1 MTGDTILIK
10 DISINGKTLTKTKL
24 SETLTDNT
32 INALGIDAS
41 SRTIWINGQPY
52 GNAYVNINED
62 TVEAPIGAEIFNDFE
77 NNIASGEYSHAE
89 GKGTITSNAAEH
101 ASGKY
106 NQSHKDTTLFSIG
119 IGESKADRKNAIEV
133 TQDGGIYVNSIGGY
147 DGTNPSNSKDIA
159 TYLPNM
165 VYITYED
172 LKTLRDNDQL
182 VPGQQY
188 RITNYTCTTST
199 AGTKSAG
206 HKFDIIVTA
215 DSNNKLNEEARAI
228 NHYFDN
234 LEDDYFKDCNLSAWK
249 IWYCIDNNTN
259 RFGWELGD
267 KKYLGI
273 MYDDVTT
280 KYYEYASTQEID
292 GISYDLWRV
301 SDVAFYGT
309 TSIDLNASCD
319 IIRYIDGSYS
329 VQSQMRG
336 TISDNTGAEGGRG
349 VIYRMIDEFGND
361 CPYDFKNIQFYREQY
376 ENTGLYSIILNST
389 NGTPCYTFSSYTLD
403 QTSKFTDM
411 SLSISNNVYSNVIKE
426 YIISNKQILNNTCFF
441 GTNCYCNT
449 FGNDCSDNT
458 FGNTCKSNTFGNGC
472 SCNIFGNDCYRNSFG
487 NNCEYNFFGNG
498 YRNNSFGDGCCYNS
512 FRVSASISSSL
523 KDQVCYNH
531 FDDGC
536 SYNVIWNS
544 KTTSSALLKNINVN
558 RGVVGT
564 ESSYNMINI
573 DVLNSTQEINV
584 NQFDRIV
591 SIGNILSIK
600 YESLKALRDSDQLIP
615 GRQYRIIDYT
625 CTTTQEN
632 TTEAGNVF
640 DIIVTADSNN
650 KLNEEARA
658 INHYFDN
665 LEDDHFK
672 DCNLSAWNIWYCLD
686 NDANRF
692 AWSDETTGKGVIYRM
707 IDEFGNDCPY
717 DFKNIQFYRKHD
729 TTTGLYSIIS
739 DATNGTPCYTFSSAT
754 PDSTGKFA
762 DTSLSISN
770 NVYSNV
776 IKQCINFNIQQ
787 LNNNCFFGTNCYC
800 NTFGNDCENNSFGDN
815 CSNNIFG
822 NDCDHNIFGDSCSN
836 NIFGNDCDNNAFG
849 DYCSDNSVGNT
860 CSNNTFGGHCSYSA
874 FGNKCQYIKFASAS
888 SASATKYNYYRYNH
902 FGDGCQYIL
911 FKGAAT
917 ASPSAQVQN
926 YNFSQGI
933 NCGNTSYKYID
944 AERGL
949 SYETRVLEPGATTAE
964 IKSNN
969 I

>member
-10 DISINGKTLTKTKL
+10 DISINGTTLTKTEL
-24 SETLTDNT
+24 SKTLTDNT

-89 GKGTITSNAAEH
+89 GKGTITNNEAEH

-119 IGESKADRKNAIEV
+119 IGESKSDRKNAIEV
-133 TQDGGIYVNSIGGY
+133 TQDGDIYVNNIGGY
-147 DGTNPSNSKDIA
+147 DGKNTSNSKDIA

-165 VYITYED
+165 VYITYEG
-172 LKTLRDNDQL
+172 LKTLRDNDKL

-188 RITNYTCTTST
+188 RITDYTCTTST

-228 NHYFDN
+228 KHDDDTYFAN
-234 LEDDYFKDCNLSAWK
+234 NNLSAWK
-249 IWYCIDNNTN
+249 LWYCLDNNTN
-259 RFGWELGD
+259 RFRWELGD
-267 KKYLGI
+267 KRYLGI
-273 MYDDVTT
+273 TYDDVT
-280 KYYEYASTQEID
+280 KYYEYAITQEID

-301 SDVAFYGT
+301 SDSSSNSSFYGT

-336 TISDNTGAEGGRG
+336 TISDNTGAEGGKG
-349 VIYRMIDEFGND
+349 VIYRMIDEFDND
-361 CPYDFKNIQFYREQY
+361 CPYDFKNMQFYREQY
-376 ENTGLYSIILNST
+376 ENTGLYSIIPNSIV
-389 NGTPCYTFSSYTLD
+389 GTPCYTFSSGGLD
-403 QTSKFTDM
+403 PTGNFTDT
-411 SLSISNNVYSNVIKE
+411 SLSIANNVYSNVIKE
-426 YIISNKQILNNTCFF
+426 YIISNKQTLNNTCFF
-441 GTNCYCNT
+441 GTNCCCNT

-458 FGNTCKSNTFGNGC
+458 FGTPCKSNAFGNGC
-472 SCNIFGNDCYRNSFG
+472 YNNIFGNSCYRNSFG
-487 NNCEYNFFGNG
+487 NNCTDNAFGSNCS
-498 YRNNSFGDGCCYNS
+498 NNSFGDGCCYNS

-523 KDQVCYNH
+523 KDYVYYNH
-531 FDDGC
+531 FDVGC
-536 SYNVIWNS
+536 SYNIIWNHN
-544 KTTSSALLKNINVN
+544 TTSSALLKNINVN

-564 ESSYNMINI
+564 ESSFNMINI
-573 DVLNSTQEINV
+573 DVLNSAQEINV
-584 NQFDRIV
+584 NQFDRII

-632 TTEAGNVF
+632 TKSAGNVF

-658 INHYFDN
+658 INHYFNN

-672 DCNLSAWNIWYCLD
+672 ECNLSAWKIWYCID
-686 NDANRF
+686 NDTNKF
-692 AWSDETTGKGVIYRM
+692 AWADETNGKGVIYRM
-707 IDEFGNDCPY
+707 IDEFDNDCPY

-739 DATNGTPCYTFSSAT
+739 DATDGTPCYTFSSASI
-754 PDSTGKFA
+754 DSTGKFA
-762 DTSLSISN
+762 DMSLDISN

-776 IKQCINFNIQQ
+776 IKQCINFNIQT

-822 NDCDHNIFGDSCSN
+822 NTCNKNTFGDSCSN
-836 NIFGNDCDNNAFG
+836 NIFGNK
-849 DYCSDNSVGNT
+849 
-860 CSNNTFGGHCSYSA
+860 CSNDIFGNKCSYNTFG
-874 FGNKCQYIKFASAS
+874 NNCQYIKFASGS
-888 SASATKYNYYRYNH
+888 SASATKYNYYRCNH

-911 FKGAAT
+911 FKGAET
-917 ASPSAQVQN
+917 ASSSAQVQN

-933 NCGNTSYKYID
+933 NCGNTSYAYID
-944 AERGL
+944 AKRNL
-949 SYETRVLEPGATTAE
+949 PYETRVLAPGATTTE
-964 IKSNN
+964 IKE
-969 I
+969 IQ

>member
-62 TVEAPIGAEIFNDFE
+62 DVEAPIGAEIFNDFE

-106 NQSHKDTTLFSIG
+106 NQSHKDITLFSIG

-133 TQDGGIYVNSIGGY
+133 TQDGDIYVNSIGGY
-147 DGTNPSNSKDIA
+147 DGTNPSDSKDIA

-165 VYITYED
+165 VYIRYED
-172 LKTLRDNDQL
+172 IKTLRGNDQL

-199 AGTKSAG
+199 AGTKSTG

-215 DSNNKLNEEARAI
+215 DSNNKLNEEERAI

-234 LEDDYFKDCNLSAWK
+234 LEDDYFKDCNLSVWK
-249 IWYCIDNNTN
+249 IWYCLDNDTN
-259 RFGWELGD
+259 RFAWAD
-267 KKYLGI
+267 KKNG
-273 MYDDVTT
+273 
-280 KYYEYASTQEID
+280 K
-292 GISYDLWRV
+292 
-301 SDVAFYGT
+301 
-309 TSIDLNASCD
+309 
-319 IIRYIDGSYS
+319 
-329 VQSQMRG
+329 
-336 TISDNTGAEGGRG
+336 G

-376 ENTGLYSIILNST
+376 ENTGLYSIISNST

-411 SLSISNNVYSNVIKE
+411 SLSVSNNVYSNVIKE
-426 YIISNKQILNNTCFF
+426 YIISNKQTLNNTCFF

-449 FGNDCSDNT
+449 LGNDCSDNT

-472 SCNIFGNDCYRNSFG
+472 SYNVFGNDCYRNSFG

-573 DVLNSTQEINV
+573 DVLNSKQEINV

-600 YESLKALRDSDQLIP
+600 YESLKALKDSDQLIP

-625 CTTTQEN
+625 CTTS
-632 TTEAGNVF
+632 TTGTKSAGNAF
-640 DIIVTADSNN
+640 DIIVTANSNN

-658 INHYFDN
+658 INHYFNN
-665 LEDDHFK
+665 LEDDYFK
-672 DCNLSAWNIWYCLD
+672 DCNLSAWKIWYCID
-686 NDANRF
+686 NDINRF
-692 AWSDETTGKGVIYRM
+692 DWADATNGKGVIYRM

-717 DFKNIQFYRKHD
+717 DFKNIQFYRKQD
-729 TTTGLYSIIS
+729 TTTGLYSSIS
-739 DATNGTPCYTFSSAT
+739 NSTDGTPCYTFSSRILNPT
-754 PDSTGKFA
+754 DNFT

-770 NVYSNV
+770 KVYSNV
-776 IKQCINFNIQQ
+776 IKEYININSNKQI
-787 LNNNCFFGTNCYC
+787 LNNNCFFGTNCHC
-800 NTFGNDCENNSFGDN
+800 NTFGTTCNNNSFGNDCSN
-815 CSNNIFG
+815 NIFGVDCDYNSFGNGCSNNIFG
-822 NDCDHNIFGDSCSN
+822 NEC
-836 NIFGNDCDNNAFG
+836 A
-849 DYCSDNSVGNT
+849 
-860 CSNNTFGGHCSYSA
+860 NNTFGNYCYCNV
-874 FGNKCQYIKFASAS
+874 FGNKCKYIKFASGDS
-888 SASATKYNYYRYNH
+888 TSDTKYEYYQYNH
-902 FGDGCQYIL
+902 FGDGCQRIL
-911 FKGAAT
+911 FIGKET

-933 NCGNTSYKYID
+933 NCGGTSYKYIN
-944 AERGL
+944 AELGL
-949 SYETRVLEPGATTAE
+949 PYETRVLAPGATTTE
-964 IKSNN
+964 IKE
-969 I
+969 IQ

>member
-89 GKGTITSNAAEH
+89 GKGTITKNAAEH

-133 TQDGGIYVNSIGGY
+133 TQDGDIYVNSIGGY

-172 LKTLRDNDQL
+172 LKTLRDNAKL

-234 LEDDYFKDCNLSAWK
+234 LEDDYFKNCNLSVWK

-273 MYDDVTT
+273 TYGDVT

-301 SDVAFYGT
+301 SDSSSNSSFYGT

-441 GTNCYCNT
+441 GTNCYYNT
-449 FGNDCSDNT
+449 LGNDCSDNT

-472 SCNIFGNDCYRNSFG
+472 SYNVFGNDCYRNSFG

-625 CTTTQEN
+625 CTTSAAGTKS
-632 TTEAGNVF
+632 AGNAF

-658 INHYFDN
+658 INHYFNN

-672 DCNLSAWNIWYCLD
+672 DCNLSAWKIWYCLD
-686 NDANRF
+686 NDINRF
-692 AWSDETTGKGVIYRM
+692 DWSDATNGKGVIYRM

-717 DFKNIQFYRKHD
+717 DFKNIQFYRKQD
-729 TTTGLYSIIS
+729 TTTGLYSSIS
-739 DATNGTPCYTFSSAT
+739 NPTDGTPCYTFSSAT
-754 PDSTGKFA
+754 PDSTGKFV
-762 DTSLSISN
+762 DTSLDISN
-770 NVYSNV
+770 DVYSNV
-776 IKQCINFNIQQ
+776 IKQCINFKIQK
-787 LNNNCFFGTNCYC
+787 LNNNCFFGTYCYC
-800 NTFGNDCENNSFGDN
+800 NTVGNDCEYNTFGN
-815 CSNNIFG
+815 YCSNNIFG
-822 NDCDHNIFGDSCSN
+822 NDCDNNAFGESCSN

-849 DYCSDNSVGNT
+849 NYCYCNV
-860 CSNNTFGGHCSYSA
+860 
-874 FGNKCQYIKFASAS
+874 FGNRCQYIKFASDKDAT
-888 SASATKYNYYRYNH
+888 TKYNYYRYNH

-944 AERGL
+944 AERAL

>member
-1 MTGDTILIK
+1 MVGDTILIK
-10 DISINGKTLTKTKL
+10 DISINGNNDVTGGLNTATADKL
-24 SETLTDNT
+24 SKTLTDNT
-32 INALGIDAS
+32 INALGIDTS

-62 TVEAPIGAEIFNDFE
+62 TVEAPIGAEIFNDFK
-77 NNIASGEYSHAE
+77 NNIASGDYSHAE
-89 GKGTITSNAAEH
+89 GKGTITSNEAEH

-106 NQSHKDTTLFSIG
+106 NQSNKDTTIFSIG

-147 DGTNPSNSKDIA
+147 DGKNPSDSKDIA

-165 VYITYED
+165 VYIRYED
-172 LKTLRDNDQL
+172 LKTLRGNDQL

-199 AGTKSAG
+199 AGTKPTG

-228 NHYFDN
+228 KHDGDTYFAN
-234 LEDDYFKDCNLSAWK
+234 NNLSGWK
-249 IWYCIDNNTN
+249 LWYCLDNDTN
-259 RFGWELGD
+259 RFAWAD
-267 KKYLGI
+267 KKNG
-273 MYDDVTT
+273 
-280 KYYEYASTQEID
+280 K
-292 GISYDLWRV
+292 
-301 SDVAFYGT
+301 
-309 TSIDLNASCD
+309 
-319 IIRYIDGSYS
+319 
-329 VQSQMRG
+329 
-336 TISDNTGAEGGRG
+336 G

-376 ENTGLYSIILNST
+376 ENTGLYSIISNST

-411 SLSISNNVYSNVIKE
+411 SLSVSNNVYSNVIKE
-426 YIISNKQILNNTCFF
+426 YIISNKQTLNNTCFF
-441 GTNCYCNT
+441 GTNCYYNT
-449 FGNDCSDNT
+449 LGNDCSDNT
-458 FGNTCKSNTFGNGC
+458 FGNACKSNTLGNGC
-472 SCNIFGNDCYRNSFG
+472 SSNIFGNDCYRNSFG
-487 NNCEYNFFGNG
+487 NSCEFNFFGNG

-544 KTTSSALLKNINVN
+544 KTTSSTISLKNINVN

-573 DVLNSTQEINV
+573 DVLNSKQEINV

-600 YESLKALRDSDQLIP
+600 YESLKALRESDQLIP

-640 DIIVTADSNN
+640 DIIVTADSIN

-672 DCNLSAWNIWYCLD
+672 DCNLSAWKIWYCLD
-686 NDANRF
+686 NDINRF
-692 AWSDETTGKGVIYRM
+692 EWADETNGKGVIYRM

-729 TTTGLYSIIS
+729 TTTGLYSNIS
-739 DATNGTPCYTFSSAT
+739 NSTDGTPCYTFSSAT
-754 PDSTGKFA
+754 TDSTGKFV
-762 DTSLSISN
+762 DTSLDISN

-776 IKQCINFNIQQ
+776 IKEYISSNKQT
-787 LNNNCFFGTNCYC
+787 LNNICFFGTNCYC
-800 NTFGNDCENNSFGDN
+800 NTFGNECKNNTFGEY
-815 CSNNIFG
+815 CYNNTFG
-822 NDCDHNIFGDSCSN
+822 NG
-836 NIFGNDCDNNAFG
+836 
-849 DYCSDNSVGNT
+849 CSDNSLGSSCSSNAFGNE
-860 CSNNTFGGHCSYSA
+860 CFNNTFGSDCSYNTLGNGCYNSTLGSLCSDNS
-874 FGNKCQYIKFASAS
+874 FGNSCFYIKFASDKDVT
-888 SASATKYNYYRYNH
+888 TKYNYYRNNH

-933 NCGNTSYKYID
+933 NCGNTRYKYID

-949 SYETRVLEPGATTAE
+949 SYETRVLAPGATTKE
-964 IKSNN
+964 IQ
-969 I
+969 

>member
-1 MTGDTILIK
+1 MVGDTILIK
-10 DISINGKTLTKTKL
+10 DISINGNNDVTGGLNTATADKL
-24 SETLTDNT
+24 SKTLTDNT

-133 TQDGGIYVNSIGGY
+133 TQDGDIYVNSIGGY

-165 VYITYED
+165 VYIRYED
-172 LKTLRDNDQL
+172 LKALRGNDQL

-199 AGTKSAG
+199 AGTKPAG

-273 MYDDVTT
+273 TYGDVT

-301 SDVAFYGT
+301 SDSSSNSSFYGT
-309 TSIDLNASCD
+309 TSTDLNASCD
-319 IIRYIDGSYS
+319 IIRYMDGSYS

-336 TISDNTGAEGGRG
+336 TISDNTGAEGGKG

-376 ENTGLYSIILNST
+376 ENTGLYSIISNSA

-411 SLSISNNVYSNVIKE
+411 SLSVSNNVYSNVIKE
-426 YIISNKQILNNTCFF
+426 YISSNKQALNNTCFF
-441 GTNCYCNT
+441 GTNCYYNT
-449 FGNDCSDNT
+449 LGNDCSCNT
-458 FGNTCKSNTFGNGC
+458 FRNTCKSNTFGNGC
-472 SCNIFGNDCYRNSFG
+472 SYNVFGNDCYRNSFG

-573 DVLNSTQEINV
+573 DVLNSAQEINV

-600 YESLKALRDSDQLIP
+600 YESLKALKDSDQLIP

-625 CTTTQEN
+625 CTTS
-632 TTEAGNVF
+632 TTGTKSAGNAF

-658 INHYFDN
+658 INHHFDN
-665 LEDDHFK
+665 LEDDYFK
-672 DCNLSAWNIWYCLD
+672 DCNLYAWKIWYCID
-686 NDANRF
+686 NDINRF
-692 AWSDETTGKGVIYRM
+692 DWADATNGKGVIYRM

-717 DFKNIQFYRKHD
+717 DFKNIQFYRKQD

-739 DATNGTPCYTFSSAT
+739 DATNGTPCYTFSSRILNPT
-754 PDSTGKFA
+754 DNFT

-815 CSNNIFG
+815 CSNNIVG
-822 NDCDHNIFGDSCSN
+822 NDYDNNSFGESCSN
-836 NIFGNDCDNNAFG
+836 NIFGNK
-849 DYCSDNSVGNT
+849 
-860 CSNNTFGGHCSYSA
+860 CSNNTFGNYCSYNT
-874 FGNKCQYIKFASAS
+874 FGNGCQYIKFASAS
-888 SASATKYNYYRYNH
+888 SVSATKYNYYRYNH
-902 FGDGCQYIL
+902 FGDGCQRIL
-911 FKGAAT
+911 FIGKDT
-917 ASPSAQVQN
+917 ASDFDQVQN

-933 NCGNTSYKYID
+933 NYRGTSYKYIN
-944 AERGL
+944 AELGL
-949 SYETRVLEPGATTAE
+949 QYETRVLEPGATTAE
-964 IKSNN
+964 IKEMQ
-969 I
+969 

>member
-1 MTGDTILIK
+1 MAGNTILIK

-77 NNIASGEYSHAE
+77 NNIASGDYSHAE

-106 NQSHKDTTLFSIG
+106 NQSHKDTTLFSVG

-133 TQDGGIYVNSIGGY
+133 TQDGDIYVNSIGGY

-172 LKTLRDNDQL
+172 LKTLRDNEQL

-188 RITNYTCTTST
+188 RITDYTCTTST
-199 AGTKSAG
+199 TGTKSAG

-215 DSNNKLNEEARAI
+215 DSNNKLNEEARSI
-228 NHYFDN
+228 KHDGDTYFAN
-234 LEDDYFKDCNLSAWK
+234 NNLSAWK
-249 IWYCIDNNTN
+249 LWYCLDNDTN
-259 RFGWELGD
+259 RFAWVD
-267 KKYLGI
+267 
-273 MYDDVTT
+273 
-280 KYYEYASTQEID
+280 STN
-292 GISYDLWRV
+292 GK
-301 SDVAFYGT
+301 
-309 TSIDLNASCD
+309 
-319 IIRYIDGSYS
+319 
-329 VQSQMRG
+329 
-336 TISDNTGAEGGRG
+336 G
-349 VIYRMIDEFGND
+349 VIYRMIDEFDND

-376 ENTGLYSIILNST
+376 ENTGLYSIIPNST
-389 NGTPCYTFSSYTLD
+389 DGTPCYTFSSYTLD
-403 QTSKFTDM
+403 QTSKFTDT

-426 YIISNKQILNNTCFF
+426 YIISNKQTLNNTCFF

-458 FGNTCKSNTFGNGC
+458 FGNTCKSNTLGNGC
-472 SCNIFGNDCYRNSFG
+472 SCNIFGNNCYRNLFGNSCEFNFFGSNYSNNSFG
-487 NNCEYNFFGNG
+487 N
-498 YRNNSFGDGCCYNS
+498 GCCYNS

-523 KDQVCYNH
+523 KNYVYYNH

-544 KTTSSALLKNINVN
+544 KTTSSTISLKNINVN

-573 DVLNSTQEINV
+573 DVLNSAQEINV
-584 NQFDRIV
+584 NQFDRII

-600 YESLKALRDSDQLIP
+600 YASLKALRDSDQLIP

-625 CTTTQEN
+625 CTTSAAGTKS
-632 TTEAGNVF
+632 AGNVF
-640 DIIVTADSNN
+640 DIIVTADDASTI
-650 KLNEEARA
+650 NEVARA
-658 INHYFDN
+658 VKHDGDTYFTECDLN
-665 LEDDHFK
+665 
-672 DCNLSAWNIWYCLD
+672 AWKIWYCID
-686 NDANRF
+686 NDTDRF
-692 AWSDETTGKGVIYRM
+692 VWADATNGKGVIYRM

-717 DFKNIQFYRKHD
+717 DFKNIQFYRKQD
-729 TTTGLYSIIS
+729 TTTGLYSNIS
-739 DATNGTPCYTFSSAT
+739 NSTDGTPCYTFSSAT
-754 PDSTGKFA
+754 PDSTNNFA

-776 IKQCINFNIQQ
+776 IKQCINFTIQT
-787 LNNNCFFGTNCYC
+787 LNNNCFFGTYCYC
-800 NTFGNDCENNSFGDN
+800 NTFGNDSENNSFGQY

-822 NDCDHNIFGDSCSN
+822 NDCDNNSFGESCSN
-836 NIFGNDCDNNAFG
+836 NIFGNDCDNNSFG
-849 DYCSDNSVGNT
+849 NGCANNIFGND
-860 CSNNTFGGHCSYSA
+860 CANNTFGNYCSYNT
-874 FGNKCQYIKFASAS
+874 FGNRCQYIKFASDKDAT
-888 SASATKYNYYRYNH
+888 TKYNYYRYNH
-902 FGDGCQYIL
+902 FGDGCQRIL
-911 FKGAAT
+911 FIGKET
-917 ASPSAQVQN
+917 ASPSTQVQN

-933 NCGNTSYKYID
+933 NYGNTSYID
-944 AERGL
+944 VFAKRNL
-949 SYETRVLEPGATTAE
+949 SYETRVIAPGATTKE
-964 IKSNN
+964 I
-969 I
+969 

>member
-1 MTGDTILIK
+1 MSGDTILIK
-10 DISINGKTLTKTKL
+10 DISINGNDKLTSATEL
-24 SETLTDNT
+24 SKTLTDNT
-32 INALGIDAS
+32 INALGIDTS

-52 GNAYVNINED
+52 GNAYVNINEND
-62 TVEAPIGAEIFNDFE
+62 VEAPIGAEIFNDFE

-89 GKGTITSNAAEH
+89 GKGTITKNAAEH

-106 NQSHKDTTLFSIG
+106 NQSNKDTTIFSIG
-119 IGESKADRKNAIEV
+119 IGESKTNRKNAIEV
-133 TQDGGIYVNSIGGY
+133 TQDGDIYVNDIGGY
-147 DGTNPSNSKDIA
+147 DGKNTSNSKDIA

-172 LKTLRDNDQL
+172 LKTLRDNAKL

-228 NHYFDN
+228 KHDGDTYFAN
-234 LEDDYFKDCNLSAWK
+234 NNLSAWK
-249 IWYCIDNNTN
+249 IWYCLDNDTN
-259 RFGWELGD
+259 RFAWELGD

-280 KYYEYASTQEID
+280 KYYEYNSTQVID
-292 GISYDLWRV
+292 GISYYLWRV
-301 SDVAFYGT
+301 SDSSFYGT
-309 TSIDLNASCD
+309 TSIDLNDTCD

-336 TISDNTGAEGGRG
+336 TISDNTGAEGGKG

-376 ENTGLYSIILNST
+376 ENTGLYSIISDAT
-389 NGTPCYTFSSYTLD
+389 NGTPCYTFSSAAPDSTGN
-403 QTSKFTDM
+403 FTDT
-411 SLSISNNVYSNVIKE
+411 SLHISNNVYSNVIKE
-426 YIISNKQILNNTCFF
+426 YIMSNKQTLNNTCFF
-441 GTNCYCNT
+441 GNNCESNT
-449 FGNDCSDNT
+449 FGNDCECNS
-458 FGNTCKSNTFGNGC
+458 FGTPCKSNTFGNGC
-472 SCNIFGNDCYRNSFG
+472 SYNIFGNSCYRNTFG
-487 NNCEYNFFGNG
+487 NNCECNSFGNEC
-498 YRNNSFGDGCCYNS
+498 RNNSFGDGCCYNT
-512 FRVSASISSSL
+512 FRVSASISATL
-523 KDQVCYNH
+523 KDHVCYNH

-544 KTTSSALLKNINVN
+544 KTTSSTILLKNINVN

-573 DVLNSTQEINV
+573 DVLNSKQEINV

-625 CTTTQEN
+625 CTTS
-632 TTEAGNVF
+632 TTGTKSAGNAF

-658 INHYFDN
+658 INHYFNN
-665 LEDDHFK
+665 LEDDYFK
-672 DCNLSAWNIWYCLD
+672 DCNLSAWKIWYCLD
-686 NDANRF
+686 NDTTRF
-692 AWSDETTGKGVIYRM
+692 AWADSTNGKGVIYRM

-717 DFKNIQFYRKHD
+717 DFKNIQVYRQYD
-729 TTTGLYSIIS
+729 STTSLWSIPSDNTGV
-739 DATNGTPCYTFSSAT
+739 PCYTFSSEGYS
-754 PDSTGKFA
+754 STTSFT

-776 IKQCINFNIQQ
+776 IKRCINFKIQI
-787 LNNNCFFGTNCYC
+787 LNNNCFFGTNCYR
-800 NTFGNDCENNSFGDN
+800 NTFGNDSENNSFGDN

-822 NDCDHNIFGDSCSN
+822 NNCDHNTFMDSCSN
-836 NIFGNDCDNNAFG
+836 NIFGNM
-849 DYCSDNSVGNT
+849 
-860 CSNNTFGGHCSYSA
+860 CSNNI
-874 FGNKCQYIKFASAS
+874 FGNKCSYNTFGNRCQYIKFASAS
-888 SASATKYNYYRYNH
+888 SASATKYNYYQYNH
-902 FGDGCQYIL
+902 FGDGCQRIL
-911 FKGAAT
+911 FIGKET
-917 ASPSAQVQN
+917 ASDFAQVQN

-933 NCGNTSYKYID
+933 NCGGTSYKYID
-944 AERGL
+944 AELGL
-949 SYETRVLEPGATTAE
+949 PYETRVLEPGATTTE
-964 IKSNN
+964 IKE
-969 I
+969 IQ